1 MRAGGFWVEVGAG
14 RLCEGTAVGCVRT
27 RLRLL
32 TRVAGREERFLK
44 WGSSGRG
51 AFRGSP
57 VAGVDTDAPGGALQC
72 PRHSAVQ
79 VCWPERGLC
88 DPGVGAGVGLEQVLG
103 GAGVQG
109 RAWGPFASNG
119 HGRTLSISALPRA
132 HRPGPRVVQGSS
144 LPRGPIT
151 SWRHWPPRFPTPA
164 PRSHLWAAST
174 GVPRRAAVLPA
185 LRHRSLCDGRLVP
198 WRFQ

>member
-1 MRAGGFWVEVGAG
+1 MKKVFGIVLIAAMTVALFGCGGGKSESAEGGTLIVGTEAGIAPYEYMSGNEV
-14 RLCEGTAVGCVRT
+14 V
-27 RLRLL
+27 
-32 TRVAGREERFLK
+32 
-44 WGSSGRG
+44 
-51 AFRGSP
+51 
-57 VAGVDTDAPGGALQC
+57 GVDMDAPGGALQC

-88 DPGVGAGVGLEQVLG
+88 DPGVGAGVGREQALG